1 MTVQIIPVNDNKAP
15 VFDHIGIFKKIAL
28 RSVLIPI
35 PLALL
40 IWLISG
46 RREFFSWYFLF
57 MFLGSVPNSKTG

>member
-1 MTVQIIPVNDNKAP
+1 MTVQIIPVNDDKAP
-15 VFDHIGIFKKIAL
+15 VFDHKGIFKKIAL

-46 RREFFSWYFLF
+46 RREFF
-57 MFLGSVPNSKTG
+57 LGIFYLCF